1 MPRCRRKTAALDP
14 TMPVIGLLVIMVMA
28 ARGLPAAAAG
38 EPSPGEVRTGL
49 FGLEADGSR
58 FVYLIDRSASMAA
71 AEGGP
76 LAAAKRELIRSL
88 DDLGRVQQFQVIAY
102 NQRLSHFRPTGGR
115 RGLAFG
121 DESNLR
127 RAVRFIE
134 SIRADGATRH
144 APAIDAALALAP
156 DTIFLL
162 TDADAPDDLEREEFE
177 RLAERLGGTRM
188 LVVQFGPPGGVC
200 SPRLA
205 ALAERSGGRYRSV
218 SVDP

>member
-1 MPRCRRKTAALDP
+1 MPRRGRMTMAIEAA
-14 TMPVIGLLVIMVMA
+14 TLVIALVEIIAVPAWGLHA
-28 ARGLPAAAAG
+28 A

-49 FGLEADGSR
+49 FGLEAAGSR

-71 AEGGP
+71 SEGGP

-88 DDLGRVQQFQVIAY
+88 DDLGRVQQFQIIAY
-102 NQRLSHFRPTGGR
+102 NQRLSHFRPSGGR

-121 DESNLR
+121 DDSNRR

-134 SIRADGATRH
+134 SIRGDGATRH
-144 APAIDAALALAP
+144 APAIEAALAVGP
-156 DTIFLL
+156 DTVFLL
-162 TDADAPDDLEREEFE
+162 TDADAQDDLDQEEFE
-177 RLAERLGGTRM
+177 RLAGRLGGTRI
-188 LVVQFGPPGGVC
+188 LVVQFGPPGGVR

-218 SVDP
+218 RVGR